1 MSNPNDGND
10 PQGADHAG
18 RFSLGEPVFLE
29 GEDPAQYYRIREA
42 VTKAVA
48 PRDAIEELLV
58 ADVVALSW
66 EALRLRRL
74 KEHLLKAS
82 AWRGLP
88 EILGPLLREPGD
100 NDPLKSAVA
109 STLVDALSKDWYA
122 NDPRARSEVDALLKK
137 AGLTMDAVMAQTAAL
152 RLDEFERISEM
163 LAKTEKR
170 RNAALRELDRYRKGL
185 GNQLRVA
192 LAESED
198 GKAGEG
204 PDLRNAAE

>member
-1 MSNPNDGND
+1 
-10 PQGADHAG
+10 
-18 RFSLGEPVFLE
+18 
-29 GEDPAQYYRIREA
+29 
-42 VTKAVA
+42 VTTT
-48 PRDAIEELLV
+48 R
-58 ADVVALSW
+58 S
-66 EALRLRRL
+66 
-74 KEHLLKAS
+74 
-82 AWRGLP
+82 
-88 EILGPLLREPGD
+88 
-100 NDPLKSAVA
+100 KSAVA